1 MHDVNAI
8 ARTDP
13 ERLSFTSENLQLV
26 LQEYNLQVAVQ
37 KATRAKT
44 AFGLQQI
51 AELHAVGAL
60 TKKQTFR
67 LLVSLDVTAE
77 FQPPYDT
84 IWAEAMRQQVLEF
97 IDHIHKAV
105 RLGAGG
111 IAEEIAR
118 TLYILPEP
126 PPKPGLLER
135 IMNAIMGGP
144 R

>member
-1 MHDVNAI
+1 MHDVNAM
-8 ARTDP
+8 ARIGP

-37 KATRAKT
+37 EATRAKA

-51 AELHAVGAL
+51 AELHEVGAL
-60 TKKQTFR
+60 TKNQTYR

-77 FQPPYDT
+77 FPPPYDT
-84 IWAEAMRQQVLEF
+84 IWADAMRQQILEF